1 MQTPFDWNC
10 MNRIDRTLF
19 ALYCFP
25 VLVLLVVFLYITVF
39 KTTFSPCFKKIRSY
53 YNGSGYYINDRY
65 EYYDK
70 VAEEIAGDVG
80 THDVRINGSFKVKNK
95 ERLNEKFSY
104 KPSFK
109 RNKHFEETSV

>member
-1 MQTPFDWNC
+1 M
-10 MNRIDRTLF
+10 
-19 ALYCFP
+19 
-25 VLVLLVVFLYITVF
+25 
-39 KTTFSPCFKKIRSY
+39 FKKMRSY

-70 VAEEIAGDVG
+70 VAEEIAGGVG
-80 THDVRINGSFKVKNK
+80 THDISFKIKNK